1 MVHLY
6 RKVTVKRLGTTL
18 HAVQKRL
25 IVRGEPVSGS
35 QQAIPRINSP
45 VVDQKRTRIGKVLD
59 IFGPVKQPYF
69 IVRPNRGV
77 DASAQVGKK
86 LYVEETSRRDG
97 KWKR

>member
-1 MVHLY
+1 
-6 RKVTVKRLGTTL
+6 VKRLGTTL
-18 HAVQKRL
+18 HTVQKKL
-25 IVRGEPVSGS
+25 IVRGEPAQGS
-35 QQAIPRINSP
+35 QTMLPGINSP
-45 VVDQKRTRIGKVLD
+45 VIDQKRARIGKVLE

-69 IVRPNRGV
+69 VVRPNRGV